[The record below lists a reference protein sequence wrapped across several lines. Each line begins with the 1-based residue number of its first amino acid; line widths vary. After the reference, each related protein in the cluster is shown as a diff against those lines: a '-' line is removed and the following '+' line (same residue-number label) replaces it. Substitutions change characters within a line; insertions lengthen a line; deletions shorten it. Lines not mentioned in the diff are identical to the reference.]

1 MPAKECIPPVIFLLG
16 FIFID
21 VTNNVNSKKKVRN
34 LENLIL
40 TLILLGA
47 IQTHSTRQPFHQ
59 GI

>member
-1 MPAKECIPPVIFLLG
+1 MRAKEFMPSPIFLLG

-21 VTNNVNSKKKVRN
+21 ITNNVNSKKKVRN
-34 LENLIL
+34 LENLTL

-47 IQTHSTRQPFHQ
+47 IQTHGTRQPFHQ